1 MSRAEPSRA
10 KEGCFL
16 PLCLSPGGVSL
27 GVGVYSPQKG
37 NAFKICQKWGGSL
50 ETAPV
55 RGKLKGHVGGRTF
68 WHFPLFR
75 LGRARPGRAEPS
87 WAEPKPNRAEPGRAE
102 PGRAGPSQVGP
113 SSGQTE
119 PSQAELGQAEGV
131 FSHMLDFSYLRAP
144 T

>member
-1 MSRAEPSRA
+1 
-10 KEGCFL
+10 
-16 PLCLSPGGVSL
+16 
-27 GVGVYSPQKG
+27 
-37 NAFKICQKWGGSL
+37 L

-68 WHFPLFR
+68 WHFPSF
-75 LGRARPGRAEPS
+75 GRAGPGRAEPS
-87 WAEPKPNRAEPGRAE
+87 RAGPSPSQTEPSRAEPS
-102 PGRAGPSQVGP
+102 RAGLSQVGP

-131 FSHMLDFSYLRAP
+131 FSHMLDFSDLRAP